1 MIDPPRPEAKAA
13 VARCRKAGIKPVMI
27 TGDHVVTARA
37 IATQIGIYEDGD
49 LSIEGYELDK
59 MSEEELDEKLPH
71 ISVYARVAPEHRL
84 EL

>member
-1 MIDPPRPEAKAA
+1 MDPPRIESQDA
-13 VARCRKAGIKPVMI
+13 VAKCKIAGIKPIMI

-59 MSEEELDEKLPH
+59 MSEEELD
-71 ISVYARVAPEHRL
+71 
-84 EL
+84 